1 MGKVM
6 LATGLIVAYGYGI
19 EAFTAWYSANRYE
32 TFMIWNRI
40 TGPYRSLYWA
50 LLFCNILA
58 PQVLWFKRMRQY
70 AAGLFVVSLIVNVGM
85 WLERFVIVVT
95 SLSRDFLPSA
105 WGMYAGTMW
114 DWMTYIGTLGLFTW
128 LMFIFLRLL
137 PMISMFEMRTIV
149 PSAKIKSEGGH

>member
-1 MGKVM
+1 MGWFSGSPNEGFM
-6 LATGLIVAYGYGI
+6 I
-19 EAFTAWYSANRYE
+19 ANR
-32 TFMIWNRI
+32 M
-40 TGPYRSLYWA
+40 TGNYWYVLVPHLLQRHHA
-50 LLFCNILA
+50 ADVVVQKVRTNIPLLFCIAL
-58 PQVLWFKRMRQY
+58 V
-70 AAGLFVVSLIVNVGM
+70 VNVGM

-95 SLSRDFLPSA
+95 SLSRDFVPSA

-149 PSAKIKSEGGH
+149 PAAKVKSEGAH